1 MRYIFLFFI
10 LCGCSHRSSVASP
23 LFLSLPV
30 PPSQSRKD
38 FLSSSLSLDFNNFV
52 LYFYLVCCL
61 IVYVY
66 VVRTKIES
74 CVDKVCSFWKW
85 RTCFCYCFLC
95 FSVFVVLGHFL
106 FFFLLLL
113 FVCVFEIIE
122 WKTRAILG
130 SGDPDHG
137 FSERQRAPSMGCRRT
152 RLQLLLLAEV
162 QTLRDP
168 LGIYNTYM
176 FDLFSTA

>member
-1 MRYIFLFFI
+1 MLEKKMRYIFLFFI

-74 CVDKVCSFWKW
+74 CVDKVCSFWK
-85 RTCFCYCFLC
+85 
-95 FSVFVVLGHFL
+95 
-106 FFFLLLL
+106 
-113 FVCVFEIIE
+113 
-122 WKTRAILG
+122 
-130 SGDPDHG
+130 
-137 FSERQRAPSMGCRRT
+137 
-152 RLQLLLLAEV
+152 
-162 QTLRDP
+162 
-168 LGIYNTYM
+168 
-176 FDLFSTA
+176 